1 MTSTTMK
8 KTNVGITVF
17 AALIISS
24 FAALFAGNQ
33 AHAASSYAGPVYG
46 SYAECDAARAGYQ
59 SSWTR
64 ASECYIQYGYDTNTG
79 QDVYLGYSFT
89 VTTADQ

>member
-17 AALIISS
+17 AALLISS
-24 FAALFAGNQ
+24 FAALFAGHQ
-33 AHAASSYAGPVYG
+33 ANAASSYAGPVYG
-46 SYAECDAARAGYQ
+46 SYAECEAARPSYQ

-64 ASECYIQYGYDTNTG
+64 ASQCYVQQGYDANTG
-79 QDVYLGYSFT
+79 QNVYLGYSFT
-89 VTTADQ
+89 VYTQ